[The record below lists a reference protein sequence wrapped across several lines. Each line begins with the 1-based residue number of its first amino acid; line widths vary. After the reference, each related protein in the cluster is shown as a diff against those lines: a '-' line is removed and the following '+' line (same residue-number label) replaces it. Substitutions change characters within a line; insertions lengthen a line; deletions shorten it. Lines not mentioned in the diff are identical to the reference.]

1 MRIYSSA
8 GWEPLM
14 AIPVSNARLC
24 THCFADTLNFN
35 KGGFL
40 MNVFQSDF
48 ISVGIDVAADFS
60 VMCIMT
66 PDYNT
71 FCKPFKVI
79 HTDLGSMNSAVATI
93 KKAEKQYQMTSQ
105 IFLESTGIY
114 HFPLFCFLKESGF
127 EVFVLNPL
135 ITNSTKNIDIR
146 KVKNDKFDS
155 VKIAKLGFDPKIKKS
170 LMPEPFVMDIKCLCR
185 EYFSL
190 TDSRTALINRL
201 SNTVRMAFPAYIG
214 IFSETAGVAS
224 MTVLSSITSLTQ
236 LISETPKDLNEVIA
250 KAARKG
256 IAYGDNKLKAVIDA
270 AVISQKLTVNLSSP
284 FPIIHA
290 IIKRIELLDSQI
302 NDILATIS
310 DIVKTNPDNKFINQI
325 LILDS
330 IPGVGFLSAVTIM
343 CEIGD
348 FSAFKSP
355 KQLFAYFGIDPSVN
369 ESGKFKGNQN
379 RMSKR
384 GSRFAR
390 RVIFAISLA
399 SVRTKANGVPINP
412 VIRDYYAEK
421 IKSKPK
427 KVALGAVM
435 HKICNIVFAVLRNNT
450 NFTLKTNSEH
460 CLDFI
465 SNTMSKECVSA

>member
-1 MRIYSSA
+1 
-8 GWEPLM
+8 
-14 AIPVSNARLC
+14 
-24 THCFADTLNFN
+24 
-35 KGGFL
+35 
-40 MNVFQSDF
+40 MNDFQSNF

-66 PDYNT
+66 PDYNK
-71 FCKPFKVI
+71 FCKPFKVV
-79 HTDLGSMNSAVATI
+79 HTDLGSMNAAVSTI
-93 KKAEKQYQMTSQ
+93 KKAEKQCQMKSQ

-190 TDSRTALINRL
+190 ADSRTALVNRL
-201 SNTVRMAFPAYIG
+201 SNTVRMAFPAYSG
-214 IFSETAGVAS
+214 IFSEIAGVAS
-224 MTVLSSITSLTQ
+224 MAVLSSITSLEQ
-236 LISETPKDLNEVIA
+236 LISDTPKGLNEVIA

-256 IAYGDNKLKAVIDA
+256 IVYGDSKLKAIIDA
-270 AVISQKLTVNLSSP
+270 AAVSQKLTVNLSTP

-290 IIKRIELLDSQI
+290 IIKRIELADSQMS
-302 NDILATIS
+302 DILETIRG
-310 DIVKTNPDNKFINQI
+310 IIRANPDNKFIKQI

-348 FSAFKSP
+348 FSAFNSP

-390 RVIFAISLA
+390 RVIFAIALS
-399 SVRTKANGVPINP
+399 SVRTKANGTPVNP

-421 IKSKPK
+421 IKLKPK

-435 HKICNIVFAVLRNNT
+435 HKICNIVFAVLRDNSA
-450 NFTLKTNSEH
+450 FTLKTKSQH
-460 CLDFI
+460 CLEFI
-465 SNTMSKECVSA
+465 SKSIAEKSISA